1 MPASKTKTHPP
12 LGDQLAWAAER
23 DAANEKAEMIALR
36 DEVRAAL
43 AQMQQPQGKP

>member
-1 MPASKTKTHPP
+1 MPARSEPPSHPP
-12 LGDQLAWAAER
+12 LADQLAWAAER

-43 AQMQQPQGKP
+43 AALQAAGKP